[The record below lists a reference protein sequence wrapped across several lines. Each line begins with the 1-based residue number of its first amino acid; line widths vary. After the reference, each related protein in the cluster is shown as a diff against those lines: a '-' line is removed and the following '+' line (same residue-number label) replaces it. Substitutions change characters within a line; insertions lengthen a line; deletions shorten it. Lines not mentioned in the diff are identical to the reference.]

1 MLASQIVTVIV
12 CFSSSTL
19 SNDYIRAGH
28 EVVSLLQRELVS
40 SITVDRGMQQPAQ
53 RSLLSLLCLLMLL
66 FVLALQ
72 LPLVTSLLL
81 VLIAAT
87 AITAIVATALCCN
100 K

>member
-1 MLASQIVTVIV
+1 MVTVIV
-12 CFSSSTL
+12 CFSNSTL
-19 SNDYIRAGH
+19 FNDYIRASH

-53 RSLLSLLCLLMLL
+53 RSLLSLLCLSMLLFMLL